1 MIQTV
6 YLLDLRGLSYGQPRS
21 ATSAIDPGGLPRVT
35 LGLPVSLAAGPP
47 RIDLILALG
56 SVARNTRA

>member
-1 MIQTV
+1 MIETG
-6 YLLDLRGLSYGQPRS
+6 YLLDLRGLSYAQPQS

-35 LGLPVSLAAGPP
+35 LGPPVSLAAEPP
-47 RIDLILALG
+47 HIDLILALG